1 MNLAEEARDLKKKLE
16 QIEQRYSKAKAIAE
30 VLKSKLYAKA
40 NTANNLRMTISQNAL
55 EKRAL
60 QHKFEEAMQ

>member
-1 MNLAEEARDLKKKLE
+1 MKKKLE
-16 QIEQRYSKAKAIAE
+16 QTEQRYSEAKTVAE
-30 VLKSKLYAKA
+30 VLKSKFDAEA

-60 QHKFEEAMQ
+60 QYKFEEAM